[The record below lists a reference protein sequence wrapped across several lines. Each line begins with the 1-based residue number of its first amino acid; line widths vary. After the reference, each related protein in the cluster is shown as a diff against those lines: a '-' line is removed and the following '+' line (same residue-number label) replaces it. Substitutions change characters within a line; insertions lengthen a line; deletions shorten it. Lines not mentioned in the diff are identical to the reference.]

1 MQLWQVVR
9 ATCSTTKSKLSPLGG
24 ICRWQ
29 TALTV
34 SAISLKVSATLASL
48 RAAPLN
54 PWACTGGAGGG
65 KILRMTPPGTA
76 MAAAMPTPA
85 LKASGSAPAASG
97 AANAPTVQPAVNT
110 PAQRQR
116 SPGQRQ
122 AAARLPI
129 ATASAAKASVGPDA
143 VMAAASAMLK
153 TAVCSSVPPM
163 AAHSPAPA
171 ASARPGAKGP
181 TAQRC
186 KQAVTAASHRQTPC
200 GSRAGKCANA
210 QPSPAASRAVHPTV
224 TVWEKFTRPPSRMIC
239 TICAAARV
247 RQPASSPALG
257 RSSISRRTVAAA
269 TAAAPSLMPSKAGW
283 NAIPAASVPTAAA
296 RQ

>member
-1 MQLWQVVR
+1 MFNSCSYPYPSRRTVVY
-9 ATCSTTKSKLSPLGG
+9 AKNAMACTSVPLGAQIG
-24 ICRWQ
+24 
-29 TALTV
+29 LDV
-34 SAISLKVSATLASL
+34 MK
-48 RAAPLN
+48 
-54 PWACTGGAGGG
+54 AGGNAVDAA
-65 KILRMTPPGTA
+65 IA

-85 LKASGSAPAASG
+85 LTASGSAPAASG

-143 VMAAASAMLK
+143 VMAAANAMLK

-186 KQAVTAASHRQTPC
+186 KQAVTAASHRQTPR
-200 GSRAGKCANA
+200 GSRA
-210 QPSPAASRAVHPTV
+210 
-224 TVWEKFTRPPSRMIC
+224 
-239 TICAAARV
+239 
-247 RQPASSPALG
+247 
-257 RSSISRRTVAAA
+257 
-269 TAAAPSLMPSKAGW
+269 
-283 NAIPAASVPTAAA
+283 
-296 RQ
+296 